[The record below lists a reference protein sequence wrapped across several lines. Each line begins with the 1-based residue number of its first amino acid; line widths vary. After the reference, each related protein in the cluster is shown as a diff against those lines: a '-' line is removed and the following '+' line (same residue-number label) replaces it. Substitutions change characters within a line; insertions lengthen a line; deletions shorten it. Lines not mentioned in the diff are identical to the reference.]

1 MRPSVNPY
9 TEGRRAAVRGGGS
22 TMTDPANT
30 AGKQRGSPFPKGRS
44 GNPAGKPKGARH
56 RSTIAI
62 EILLEG
68 EAEAIGRKCVAMA
81 LEGDTTALRL
91 AMERIAPVRR
101 GRPVKFKMPDGG
113 TASDVV
119 TAIGAVLQAVATG
132 ELTCDEAATLSTV
145 LEAKRRSIELVEIE
159 QRISAL
165 EQQSAGR

>member
-1 MRPSVNPY
+1 M
-9 TEGRRAAVRGGGS
+9 TEPENAGEKQGGRF
-22 TMTDPANT
+22 
-30 AGKQRGSPFPKGRS
+30 QKGRS
-44 GNPAGKPKGARH
+44 GNYAGKPRGARH
-56 RSTIAI
+56 KSTMAI
-62 EILLEG
+62 EALLEG
-68 EAEAIGRKCVAMA
+68 QAAAIGQKCITMA
-81 LEGDTTALRL
+81 LKGDTTALRL

-101 GRPVKFKMPDGG
+101 GRPVKFKMPDVG